1 MGQVTCECLLQQLD
15 RTVYLSPSLI
25 CLRPSARVY
34 PVRAQGDPWRWL
46 TRMRGPPPGVKLC
59 LGLWTKAPRP
69 DRKYAG
75 RFNFYSSVF

>member
-1 MGQVTCECLLQQLD
+1 MGQVTCEYLLQQLD

-34 PVRAQGDPWRWL
+34 PVRAHGDPWRWL
-46 TRMRGPPPGVKLC
+46 TRMRGPPPGVK
-59 LGLWTKAPRP
+59 KAPRP

-75 RFNFYSSVF
+75 RFNFTRVFF